1 VAVTAKKRAESAP
14 EFSAVRFLREVFDEL
29 RKVVW
34 PTWGELYR
42 YTLVVIF
49 TVIVIGAFIGGVDYA
64 LGVIAQHLIYGAKS
78 S

>member
-1 VAVTAKKRAESAP
+1 MAITAKNRAEAAP
-14 EFSAVRFLREVFDEL
+14 EFSIGRFLREVYDEL

-49 TVIVIGAFIGGVDYA
+49 TVIVLGIYIGGADYL
-64 LGVIAQHLIYGAKS
+64 LGEVARLFIYGAH
-78 S
+78 

>member
-1 VAVTAKKRAESAP
+1 MAVTAKNRAEAAP
-14 EFSAVRFLREVFDEL
+14 EFSIGRFLREVFDEL

-49 TVIVIGAFIGGVDYA
+49 TVVILGAFIGGVDYA
-64 LGVIAQHLIYGAKS
+64 ISEILRRYLYPTH
-78 S
+78 

>member
-1 VAVTAKKRAESAP
+1 VAVTAKKRVEAAP
-14 EFSAVRFLREVFDEL
+14 SFSPLRFLREVYDEL

-49 TVIVIGAFIGGVDYA
+49 TVIVLGAFIGGVDFA
-64 LGVIAQHLIYGAKS
+64 LSEIAKRFIYPVTP
-78 S
+78 

>member
-1 VAVTAKKRAESAP
+1 MAVTAKKRVEAEGQGGIG
-14 EFSAVRFLREVFDEL
+14 RFLREVFDEL

-49 TVIVIGAFIGGVDYA
+49 TVIVLGIFIGGTDYL
-64 LGVIAQHLIYGAKS
+64 LGEVARRFIYGAH
-78 S
+78 